1 MTGDHSLRT
10 PEPTVIEWSKQ
21 LAPDTQI
28 LDIAAGG
35 GRHALWLTSLG
46 HEVTAIDRDTS
57 ALEEAWRGAG
67 SPTNP
72 PILQAGAA
80 DTLTLRRRLGLM
92 SECAARSL
100 CPVKSPRRRRRARR
114 GPARYLE
121 LAEAHPPPELQYAR
135 AHLSWM
141 LGRDGAG
148 ARLRYKHVAALVDSL
163 KNLEMDSSVRS
174 LRSQASVAAVSRVRR
189 ASRAPALSS
198 MRCASQSMALSTRG
212 SSAPLLFWGSP
223 VTGHTAT

>member
-67 SPTNP
+67 SPTNLR
-72 PILQAGAA
+72 ILQADLEDDPWPLPGQHFGAVVVVNYLWRA
-80 DTLTLRRRLGLM
+80 LLPTLFAAIAPGGLLLYETFGVGNERYGRPRNPDYLLREGELQAATPSDFEIL
-92 SECAARSL
+92 ECAHGPVGAPPTAVRQRLLAKRSHR
-100 CPVKSPRRRRRARR
+100 P
-114 GPARYLE
+114 G
-121 LAEAHPPPELQYAR
+121 
-135 AHLSWM
+135 
-141 LGRDGAG
+141 
-148 ARLRYKHVAALVDSL
+148 
-163 KNLEMDSSVRS
+163 
-174 LRSQASVAAVSRVRR
+174 
-189 ASRAPALSS
+189 
-198 MRCASQSMALSTRG
+198 
-212 SSAPLLFWGSP
+212 
-223 VTGHTAT
+223 

>member
-67 SPTNP
+67 SPTNLR
-72 PILQAGAA
+72 ILQADLEDDPWPLPGQHFGAVVVVNYLWRA
-80 DTLTLRRRLGLM
+80 LLPTLFAAIAPGGLLLYETFGVGNERYGRPRTPDYLLRQGALQ
-92 SECAARSL
+92 AAA
-100 CPVKSPRRRRRARR
+100 PRDFAGAE
-114 GPARYLE
+114 GPAGPVGAPPTAVRQSL
-121 LAEAHPPPELQYAR
+121 LA
-135 AHLSWM
+135 
-141 LGRDGAG
+141 
-148 ARLRYKHVAALVDSL
+148 K
-163 KNLEMDSSVRS
+163 RS
-174 LRSQASVAAVSRVRR
+174 HR
-189 ASRAPALSS
+189 P
-198 MRCASQSMALSTRG
+198 G
-212 SSAPLLFWGSP
+212 
-223 VTGHTAT
+223 